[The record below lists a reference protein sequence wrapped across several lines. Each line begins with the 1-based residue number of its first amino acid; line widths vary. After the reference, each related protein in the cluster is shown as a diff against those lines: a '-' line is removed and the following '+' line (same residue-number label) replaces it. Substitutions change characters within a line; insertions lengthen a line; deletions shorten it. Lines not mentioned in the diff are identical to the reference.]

1 MLLLGG
7 KDSNIIYVN
16 KNHALTNETRLKE
29 RMTITGTEFDDLL
42 KSMSFSVT
50 DFIESQCSGRRFKT
64 TYTNEI
70 YDGSIVGQEA
80 TQKKYLIT
88 KHAPIETIS
97 SIEYLT
103 GSRTSPSW
111 VAFTA
116 DDYVLVDKIY
126 IFPFRL
132 PSGVRNIRITYTAGF
147 LLDLT
152 GDLYD
157 DEVNT
162 VPFELIDLAE
172 RLCVKII

>member
-1 MLLLGG
+1 M
-7 KDSNIIYVN
+7 ST
-16 KNHALTNETRLKE
+16 KNHAL
-29 RMTITGTEFDDLL
+29 
-42 KSMSFSVT
+42 
-50 DFIESQCSGRRFKT
+50 
-64 TYTNEI
+64 TNEI

-80 TQKKYLIT
+80 TQKKKYLVT

-116 DDYVLVDKIY
+116 DDYVLVDKNYIY
-126 IFPFRL
+126 FPSGL

-172 RLCVKII
+172 RLCVKLFKKRDKEGRSQETFRESSVTWGAFLSSEDIAIIQNYKRTFSV